1 MLFKVFFSNI
11 EVDIC
16 VIWFLLI
23 YIDMLRFDVR
33 NVLLVVYS
41 VNGLVVLLDKD
52 IDNSYIVV

>member
-1 MLFKVFFSNI
+1 MCYKIFIN
-11 EVDIC
+11 
-16 VIWFLLI
+16 I

>member
-16 VIWFLLI
+16 VIWYLLI

-33 NVLLVVYS
+33 NVLLVVYL

>member
-16 VIWFLLI
+16 VIWYL

>member
-1 MLFKVFFSNI
+1 ML
-11 EVDIC
+11 
-16 VIWFLLI
+16 
-23 YIDMLRFDVR
+23 YFDVR

>member
-1 MLFKVFFSNI
+1 MLFKVIFSNI

-16 VIWFLLI
+16 VIWYLLI

>member
-16 VIWFLLI
+16 VIWYLLI

>member
-16 VIWFLLI
+16 VIWYLLI

-41 VNGLVVLLDKD
+41 VNGLVVLL
-52 IDNSYIVV
+52 IRYR

>member
-1 MLFKVFFSNI
+1 
-11 EVDIC
+11 
-16 VIWFLLI
+16 
-23 YIDMLRFDVR
+23 MLRFDVR

>member
-1 MLFKVFFSNI
+1 ML
-11 EVDIC
+11 C
-16 VIWFLLI
+16 
-23 YIDMLRFDVR
+23 FDVR

>member
-1 MLFKVFFSNI
+1 MLFKVFFLNI

-16 VIWFLLI
+16 VIWYLLI